1 METVDKRTLKE
12 KWETLK
18 WRAEQK
24 KREVKRFCQEHPE
37 AAFFGATTLVGGVSY
52 GGKKIINAVGAR
64 REFKSLECRHYDRRT
79 DTYWFSKR
87 PLKTSEKL
95 ELEKLYSEGLGKGEI
110 LRQMGLLK

>member
-12 KWETLK
+12 KWEMLK

-24 KREVKRFCQEHPE
+24 KREAKRFCQEHPE
-37 AAFFGATTLVGGVSY
+37 AAFFGVTTLVGGVSY

-87 PLKTSEKL
+87 PLKISEKL